1 MIKLW
6 DFACTACGQRYPSHP
21 YEGRRPETIPCACG
35 EAATWDHQR
44 ANIIH
49 PSHSGRKYGE
59 FDPQFGCV
67 VEDYAHKKR
76 LLKEHGMHEL
86 PPETLEEAREGPLH
100 AGNTAERDPNVIVA
114 DTMDEIR
121 AKIPRDRVDHRATGG
136 GRPDQDSWVKF

>member
-44 ANIIH
+44 PNFIH
-49 PSHSGRKYGE
+49 PSLSGRKYGE
-59 FDPQFGCV
+59 FDPQFGGV

-76 LLKEHGMHEL
+76 LLKENGMHEL